1 MAHRLKRKPT
11 EYLRELYY
19 AAIAYRGP
27 PSTPRRLRR
36 RRPADVR
43 TDHRFFSPLEGKDD
57 AATRWASVD
66 LNYAAMDH
74 LDAATRDGV
83 RYANA
88 RRILNLYE

>member
-1 MAHRLKRKPT
+1 MCIRDSYYDAISYHRPT
-11 EYLRELYY
+11 LDAV
-19 AAIAYRGP
+19 AAFAGAD
-27 PSTPRRLRR
+27 RLMFG
-36 RRPADVR
+36 
-43 TDHRFFSPLEGKDD
+43 TDHPFFSPLEGKDD